1 MALLQKGWL
10 CWRPGRARTHTGP
23 ALGPEKNL
31 GHTSSDSRS
40 RKRLELPLS
49 CCCSQFAMLSMRHL
63 LPALLFPLALAGPVS
78 GQATSTDD
86 VNWNQK
92 IEVASGGGY
101 RGPWRMNESDYDYVD
116 DPTVGLSEHGSIA
129 VAWADQSRKDI
140 FIQIYQEGDKKRFQ
154 APVNVS
160 RSPQTFS
167 WLPRL
172 ICSPKGAGDVY
183 LLWQEIVFSGG
194 SHGGE
199 IFFAR
204 SIDGGKS
211 FSEPLNLSNTMAGD
225 GKGRLTRERWD
236 NGSLDLAM
244 GPEGNLYAAWTDYE
258 GRLWISRSSDQASFS
273 KPLLIAGNGAEPT
286 RGPSLAVDPLGV
298 VHVAWTVG
306 EDPAA
311 DIHFASSKDAARS
324 FGIPQV
330 ALKSEGHSD
339 APKIAVDS
347 EGTLHLVY
355 AESLAG
361 PFAQYHIRYSRLHD
375 GAPQFEWPREI
386 SDPGAQPFDSASFPA
401 LSLSSGNVFVT
412 WEIFHGRGGRP
423 QGLGFAHSRDGG
435 RSFAS
440 TKTVPNSLD
449 PVSGFNGSQQGLLM
463 KKLASN
469 PKGALAVVNSTF
481 KANQFSRIW
490 LFRGATGR

>member
-1 MALLQKGWL
+1 VLERSA
-10 CWRPGRARTHTGP
+10 GP

-31 GHTSSDSRS
+31 GHTILDSGS
-40 RKRLELPLS
+40 QKRLEVPLS
-49 CCCSQFAMLSMRHL
+49 CCCSQFAMVSMRHL
-63 LPALLFPLALAGPVS
+63 LPALLFPVALAGPVW

-86 VNWNQK
+86 VNWNEK
-92 IEVASGGGY
+92 IEIASGGGY

-116 DPTVGLSEHGSIA
+116 DPTVAVNEHGSIA

-140 FIQIYQEGDKKRFQ
+140 FIQIYEEDGKQRFQ

-172 ICSPKGAGDVY
+172 IYDSKGAEDVY

-211 FSEPLNLSNTMAGD
+211 FSEPLNLSNSTAGD

-244 GPEGNLYAAWTDYE
+244 DPEGNLYAAWTDYE
-258 GRLWISRSSDQASFS
+258 GHLWISRSSDHASFS
-273 KPLLIAGNGAEPT
+273 RPLLIAGNGAEPA
-286 RGPSLAVDPLGV
+286 RGPSLAVDALGM

-311 DIHFASSKDAARS
+311 DIHFASSTDGGRS
-324 FGIPQV
+324 FGTPKV

-347 EGTLHLVY
+347 KGTLHLVY
-355 AESLAG
+355 AESPAG
-361 PFAQYHIRYSRLHD
+361 PFARYHIRYSRLLD
-375 GAPQFEWPREI
+375 GSHQFESPQEI
-386 SDPGAQPFDSASFPA
+386 SGPGAQQFGGANFPA
-401 LSLSSGNVFVT
+401 LSLSAGNVYVI
-412 WEIFHGRGGRP
+412 WEIFHSGEGRSR
-423 QGLGFAHSRDGG
+423 GLGFSHSRDGG
-435 RSFAS
+435 QSFAS
-440 TKTVPNSLD
+440 AKIVPGSLE

-463 KKLASN
+463 QKLASN
-469 PKGALAVVNSTF
+469 PTGALAVVNSTF
-481 KANQFSRIW
+481 KMNQFSRIW

>member
-1 MALLQKGWL
+1 
-10 CWRPGRARTHTGP
+10 
-23 ALGPEKNL
+23 
-31 GHTSSDSRS
+31 
-40 RKRLELPLS
+40 
-49 CCCSQFAMLSMRHL
+49 MRHL
-63 LPALLFPLALAGPVS
+63 LSAVLFQVALAGPLS
-78 GQATSTDD
+78 GQGAPPDN
-86 VNWNQK
+86 VNWSEK

-116 DPTVGLSEHGSIA
+116 DPTVGLNEQGSIA

-140 FIQIYQEGDKKRFQ
+140 FVQIYEQGGKERFQ

-160 RSPQTFS
+160 RSPRTFS

-172 ICSPKGAGDVY
+172 IYSSKGAGDVY

-204 SIDGGKS
+204 SIDGKS
-211 FSEPLNLSNTMAGD
+211 FSEPLNLSNSMAGD

-236 NGSLDLAM
+236 NGSLDLGM

-258 GRLWISRSSDQASFS
+258 GRLLISRSSDQVSFS
-273 KPLLIAGNGAEPT
+273 KPLLIAGNGSEPA

-306 EDPAA
+306 ENPAA
-311 DIHFASSKDAARS
+311 DIHFASSTDGGRS
-324 FGIPQV
+324 FGTPQV

-339 APKIAVDS
+339 APKIEVDS
-347 EGTLHLVY
+347 KGTLHLVY
-355 AESLAG
+355 AESPAG
-361 PFAQYHIRYSRLHD
+361 PFARYHIRYSRLHD
-375 GAPQFEWPREI
+375 SAEGFERPREI
-386 SDPGAQPFDSASFPA
+386 SGPDAQQFDSANFPA
-401 LSLSSGNVFVT
+401 LSLSAGNVYVA
-412 WEIFHGRGGRP
+412 WEIFHSGEDRS

-435 RSFAS
+435 QSFAPAEI
-440 TKTVPNSLD
+440 VPGSLD

-481 KANQFSRIW
+481 KPNEFSRIW
-490 LFRGATGR
+490 LFRGASRR